1 MLSVAEEL
9 GLKDIV
15 THATG
20 DPEAWKHYLLMVSG
34 RFTSSMSK
42 NKTVEW
48 FKETFLP
55 MHWHSFKPYEQE
67 MLRKIDLLT
76 DEVIDGIDLGSS
88 RALLEKGLTPKLLI
102 MDSTNFFTYIEEGEE
117 LLQKGRSKEKR
128 NDRNIINLAL
138 AVTQEN
144 IPFYHRVYGDSKHDA
159 RAFPELLDGIVKRLK
174 DLDIRG
180 DELALVFDRG
190 NNSKENIDK
199 ASENVHII
207 GSARRSQVKEMFQI
221 HLEGYDELYTSNAG
235 VHILGYRTM
244 AEIFGRGFSVVVSYN
259 PATHKNQKKTYEKR
273 KESLVK
279 TLDAIKCKMMR
290 KGKGRKL
297 TIEGAMRQALD
308 AIPRDYRR
316 HIQAGYQRWCLR
328 LQHR

>member
-128 NDRNIINLAL
+128 NDRDIINLAL
-138 AVTQEN
+138 AVTQ
-144 IPFYHRVYGDSKHDA
+144 
-159 RAFPELLDGIVKRLK
+159 
-174 DLDIRG
+174 
-180 DELALVFDRG
+180 
-190 NNSKENIDK
+190 ENIDK

-316 HIQAGYQRWCLR
+316 HIQAGYQRWCLPITA
-328 LQHR
+328 